1 MCLKSWWNGIL
12 GEKLGEKL
20 GEELEKEKVSEI

>member
-20 GEELEKEKVSEI
+20 GEELEEEKASEI